1 MDNELTIPVAM
12 VHGPTPASEMARIA
26 ADMRDSGNR
35 TPTHEHAWLLLAAVA
50 EAFLGR
56 FDEARDLVS
65 RGRAIGQ
72 ALGAM
77 TTQGYPLELSRYI
90 EALAGDAEAAERFA
104 RLDYEMMARSGQLG
118 YSCTSAAWLGLSLY
132 ELGRYAEADEYV
144 QISRSTGASDDVVN
158 EMWWRR
164 ATAKL
169 CAQRG
174 EGDDA
179 LRLAGEAVAL
189 MEPTDALNEHAD
201 TLVDLAEVLRLLGRA
216 ADGVEPLRRALAL
229 YEQKENVVSASRVR
243 ERIAV
248 LARASRSDDR
258 MSDHSG
264 GGV

>member
-1 MDNELTIPVAM
+1 M
-12 VHGPTPASEMARIA
+12 
-26 ADMRDSGNR
+26 
-35 TPTHEHAWLLLAAVA
+35 
-50 EAFLGR
+50 
-56 FDEARDLVS
+56 
-65 RGRAIGQ
+65 
-72 ALGAM
+72 
-77 TTQGYPLELSRYI
+77 
-90 EALAGDAEAAERFA
+90 
-104 RLDYEMMARSGQLG
+104 
-118 YSCTSAAWLGLSLY
+118 
-132 ELGRYAEADEYV
+132 
-144 QISRSTGASDDVVN
+144 
-158 EMWWRR
+158 
-164 ATAKL
+164 